1 MSDYSVTLSTTEPN
15 NYVGLIKLRQGDVAS
30 QSIKATITANGQLF
44 NFEHLA
50 VFFNAVLP
58 NGNVVRDKVTEVDY
72 VNSKLNYIVA
82 DSFLQEVAQVTAWF
96 SFENGDKIIDSTKN
110 FQYSVIGGWKE
121 CIQQGNYIYELSE
134 IQREIEEIIRNKDFT
149 SLISKIDSAT
159 TEIVFLDSTKAD
171 KNEVAQGLA
180 NKADKDEV
188 AQGLANKVDKG
199 GNEQVSWANLS
210 QEAKKNISG
219 DKVAVVGDNS
229 VTTSTVADNAITRAK
244 TNKYSQTNE
253 KYLDSNYDLNTVFEE
268 GRYVVTTATNK
279 PSDVGTASG
288 FLVVEPFGDKNNPNS
303 WVLQTFYSFINK
315 DISYSRILIKGSNAI
330 SWVKNASFTT
340 INADNLNDGFMTDT
354 TKLTSAIDLNGFRK
368 EGHFMG
374 AGAKNR
380 PSSYGDSDTFFLINQ
395 QFGDTNTRN
404 AWSLQR
410 TILYSN
416 PTQSFER
423 LVYNGGST
431 SSWKAFGNFGAMNH
445 AEMSE
450 TPLTAFDVLD
460 KNYNLNNIF
469 KEGNYVVTDAYNR
482 PSQFPVA
489 DGAGYLVVKPFG
501 GKYDPYRWVIQTMY
515 SGYDAQVQ
523 YFRYMDMKS
532 NIQSPWKTTT
542 PREVTSICC
551 MGDSITQN
559 DKYQSPLSKLLGI
572 PKIKVTGFGG
582 TTVCDRD
589 EADYKPFSFINL
601 VHEIVKVSDDATKW
615 AAQDAVAANTQGY
628 DTSLTNLKAVDFKN
642 LEYLTLFYGT
652 NDYGLG
658 YTLENYQDTYKEALS
673 ILQYNFPRLKIIV
686 LSPMWRQRNSLGDNK
701 DADYN
706 TNGLGKYLKE
716 YIDATIE
723 VSKTQKVP
731 FKDMYHESG
740 VGINN
745 YSTMMID
752 GLHPSD
758 EGGKRIAECIAGKI
772 KNSY

>member
-30 QSIKATITANGQLF
+30 QSIQATITANGQLF
-44 NFEHLA
+44 NFDHLA

-58 NGNVVRDKVTEVDY
+58 NGYVVRDKVTNVDY
-72 VNSKLNYIVA
+72 ANSKLNYVVA

-96 SFENGDKIIDSTKN
+96 SFENDEKIIDSTKN

-121 CIQQGNYIYELSE
+121 CIPQGNYIYELSE
-134 IQREIEEIIRNKDFT
+134 IQREIEEIIGNKDFS
-149 SLISKIDSAT
+149 SLLKKIGLLETNISY
-159 TEIVFLDSTKAD
+159 LDNTKAD
-171 KNEVAQGLA
+171 KNEVEQS
-180 NKADKDEV
+180 
-188 AQGLANKVDKG
+188 LANKVDKG

-219 DKVAVVGDNS
+219 NKVAVVGDNS

-279 PSDVGTASG
+279 PSDVRTASG

-303 WVLQTFYSFINK
+303 WVLQTFYSFVNK

-410 TILYSN
+410 TILYSK

-423 LVYNGGST
+423 LVYNEGST

-482 PSQFPVA
+482 PSQLPAA

-501 GKYDPYRWVIQTMY
+501 GKYDPHRWVIQTMY
-515 SGYDAQVQ
+515 SRYDAQVQ

-601 VHEIVKVSDDATKW
+601 VHEIVKASDDATKW

-628 DTSLTNLKAVDFKN
+628 DTALTNLKAVDFKN

-658 YTLENYQDTYKEALS
+658 YTLENYQDTYKKALS

>member
-30 QSIKATITANGQLF
+30 QSIQATITANGQLF
-44 NFEHLA
+44 NFDRLS

-58 NGNVVRDKVTEVDY
+58 NGNVIRDKVTDVDY

-96 SFENGDKIIDSTKN
+96 SFENGEKIIDSTKN

-121 CIQQGNYIYELSE
+121 CIPQGNYIYELSE
-134 IQREIEEIIRNKDFT
+134 IQREIEQIIGNKDFT

-180 NKADKDEV
+180 S
-188 AQGLANKVDKG
+188 KVDKG

-303 WVLQTFYSFINK
+303 WVLQTFYSFINQ

-423 LVYNGGST
+423 LVYNEGST

-482 PSQFPVA
+482 PSQFPAA

-628 DTSLTNLKAVDFKN
+628 DTALTNLKAVDFKN

-658 YTLENYQDTYKEALS
+658 YTLENYQDTYKKALS

-716 YIDATIE
+716 Y
-723 VSKTQKVP
+723 
-731 FKDMYHESG
+731 
-740 VGINN
+740 
-745 YSTMMID
+745 
-752 GLHPSD
+752 
-758 EGGKRIAECIAGKI
+758 
-772 KNSY
+772 

>member
-30 QSIKATITANGQLF
+30 QSIQATITANGQLF
-44 NFEHLA
+44 NFDRLS

-58 NGNVVRDKVTEVDY
+58 NGNVIRDKVTDVDY

-96 SFENGDKIIDSTKN
+96 SFENGEKIIDSTKN

-121 CIQQGNYIYELSE
+121 CIPQGNYIYELSE
-134 IQREIEEIIRNKDFT
+134 IQREIEQIIGNKDFT

-180 NKADKDEV
+180 S
-188 AQGLANKVDKG
+188 KVDKG

-303 WVLQTFYSFINK
+303 WVLQTFYSFINQ

-423 LVYNGGST
+423 LVYNEGST

-482 PSQFPVA
+482 PSQFPAA

-628 DTSLTNLKAVDFKN
+628 DTALTNLKAVDFKN

-658 YTLENYQDTYKEALS
+658 YTLENYQDTYKKALS